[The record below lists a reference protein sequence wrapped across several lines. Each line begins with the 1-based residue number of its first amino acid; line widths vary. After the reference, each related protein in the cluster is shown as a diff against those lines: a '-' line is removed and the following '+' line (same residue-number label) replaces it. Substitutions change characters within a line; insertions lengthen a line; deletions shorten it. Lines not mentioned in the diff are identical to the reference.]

1 MKTRSVVIH
10 RLSIRSDPADGPVKN
25 VTLTAYVSKGT
36 YIRSLARDIALALG
50 TVGHVAMLRRTR
62 AGPFTLDQAISLDK
76 LGECGKGRTLEDI
89 ILPLEAG
96 QEDITALCLTPG
108 QARLIRQG
116 QVLVG
121 ISAKAG
127 LHCARLESIPV
138 ALDRRRGVSGKRV
151 SVRVELGGSRVRK
164 KINTTTIYKIQT

>member
-62 AGPFTLDQAISLDK
+62 AGPFTLDQAISLDRSEEHTSELQSLMRISYAV
-76 LGECGKGRTLEDI
+76 LGLKKTLHQTART
-89 ILPLEAG
+89 
-96 QEDITALCLTPG
+96 
-108 QARLIRQG
+108 
-116 QVLVG
+116 
-121 ISAKAG
+121 
-127 LHCARLESIPV
+127 
-138 ALDRRRGVSGKRV
+138 
-151 SVRVELGGSRVRK
+151 
-164 KINTTTIYKIQT
+164 